1 MSESYR
7 QRNSQSFLMEENM
20 RIKTVEIKNFRLLQD
35 VSIDF
40 NNLTSFIGPNGS
52 GKSSVLYALEWFF
65 NAHPS
70 TLSVEDC
77 NEPDKEIKV
86 KVTFNNIT
94 EHDRDIL
101 GRYAKPAS
109 DELSVWKIFNPLDND
124 NPEKFSANLYV
135 HKPFYEIL
143 YDENGNLKGKTEIKN
158 SYNEFLDKNPEYNL
172 SKVTSGSKAE
182 ENIKNYDISALDI
195 EEILSPDATS
205 FFGYRKEKALSEIFD
220 YVFISADM
228 RASEESF
235 ESSQKTV
242 LGRIIDKI
250 IEDKKRKELSEKVDE
265 IINDAQEKIKK
276 SIGKEEFIEVS
287 SGISKILQE
296 FCGEKSVKLQV
307 AEIEFRKPK
316 TPFEVF
322 IAESELL
329 LTNVDRQGHGV
340 QRSLLLALL
349 RYLAESSNSNQ
360 ERTIFIAVEE
370 PELYQHPQQE
380 LVFEHVLRNLS
391 GKSDMQVA
399 YVTHSPTFVNPRN
412 FEDIRRV
419 VRNPEENASVIISS
433 TKDNIISLV
442 SKQFDANIENYQKIK
457 INNDAY
463 NTIIPA
469 IEKGLAK
476 AFFADRVIIVE
487 GSTEVALINAYFSAN
502 GTRNSPEYKG
512 VQIVESHG
520 KTQISIRHAI
530 LTSLGIKV
538 FTIFDNDIKR
548 KYNLENSIKLNLGLT
563 LDSASLDD
571 VKGKMQENCSLSDK
585 QKERIKKDIDNYINT
600 ANNNKKLLN
609 YFGYKNIDDYPN
621 SGLYDSHNFA
631 ILDDNLE
638 ETVKKYWP
646 RLYDSLPRKNNNI
659 TKNSVEYYESVYN
672 KCNAGEG
679 PDKGTCIDDILKY
692 ILNF

>member
-1 MSESYR
+1 
-7 QRNSQSFLMEENM
+7 MEENM
-20 RIKTVEIKNFRLLQD
+20 RIKTVEIKNFRLLKD

-52 GKSSVLYALEWFF
+52 GKSSILYALDWFF
-65 NAHPS
+65 NANAS
-70 TLSVEDC
+70 NLSIEDC
-77 NEPDKEIKV
+77 NEPDKEIKI

-94 EHDRDIL
+94 EYDRDVL
-101 GRYAKPAS
+101 EGYAKPAS
-109 DELSVWKIFNPLDND
+109 DELSVWKIFNPLDNN

-143 YDENGNLKGKTEIKN
+143 YDEDGDLKSKSEIKD
-158 SYNEFLDKNPEYNL
+158 SYNRFVDENPRYNL

-182 ENIKNYDISALDI
+182 ENIKNYDISGLDI
-195 EEILSPDATS
+195 EEILSPEATS
-205 FFGYRKEKALSEIFD
+205 FFGYRKEKVLSKIFD

-228 RASEESF
+228 RASEESL

-250 IEDKKRKELSEKVDE
+250 IEYKKRKELSEKVDD
-265 IINDAQEKIKK
+265 IISEAQEKIKK
-276 SIGKEEFIEVS
+276 SIGEEDFIEVS

-322 IAESELL
+322 IAESESL

-391 GKSDMQVA
+391 EKPDMQVA
-399 YVTHSPTFVNPRN
+399 YVTHSPTFVNPRK

-419 VRNPEENASVIISS
+419 IRCPEENASIIISS

-442 SKQFDANIENYQKIK
+442 SKQIDANVEKYQKSE

-476 AFFADRVIIVE
+476 AFFDDRVIIVE
-487 GSTEVALINAYFSAN
+487 GSTEVALISGYFSAN
-502 GTRNSPEYKG
+502 GTCNSPEYKG
-512 VQIVESHG
+512 VQVVESHG
-520 KTQISIRHAI
+520 KTQIPIRHAI

-548 KYNLENSIKLNLGLT
+548 KYNLENSIDKLNLGLK
-563 LDSASLDD
+563 LDDTSLDD
-571 VKGKMQENCSLSDK
+571 IKDKMQENGSLSDK

-609 YFGYKNIDDYPN
+609 YFGYGNIVDYPN
-621 SGLYDSHNFA
+621 SGLYYNHNFA

-638 ETVKKYWP
+638 ETIKKYWP
-646 RLYDSLPRKNNNI
+646 KLYDSLPRKNNNI

-672 KCNAGEG
+672 NCNVGEG
-679 PDKGTCIDDILKY
+679 PDKGTCIDDILKH